1 MSIKEFSKNDIFRN
15 TLVTYPRFEFKI
27 YQGKAYL
34 NNSVESYVSYGN
46 LNLKDQSVFG
56 TLDFSVEEQSANL
69 ALI

>member
-15 TLVTYPRFEFKI
+15 TLITYPRFEFKI

-34 NNSVESYVSYGN
+34 NNSVETYIAYGN
-46 LNLKDQSVFG
+46 LNLKDQNVFG
-56 TLDFSVEEQSANL
+56 ALDFSVEEQTVNI